1 MRESGAFS
9 KIELDFFRAG
19 EALEMDGDFEGE
31 VTASTYRPQ
40 RPATEP
46 PIADDDDGDDEW
58 EWKIAIA
65 RARAS

>member
-19 EALEMDGDFEGE
+19 EALEMDGDLDGE
-31 VTASTYRPQ
+31 ATGSTYRPP

-46 PIADDDDGDDEW
+46 PADEDDGDDEW